1 MSAREISIVL
11 PVRELDEALPGVL
24 ERYADALA
32 AAEVDWELVLVP
44 MREGGERASQQCAQL
59 AARAERIG
67 VADLASG
74 WGGAV
79 SAGLRAST
87 RELLCFTNWQR
98 TPPRA
103 LREMV
108 ELALRNPQL
117 VLRANRR
124 TRDTRVQRLGSLL
137 FNLECRLL
145 LQIPVWDVNG
155 TPKIFPRAFGEL
167 LALSRTD
174 DLLDAE
180 FAFVCEQFGYPVLEV
195 PIDAESVSERSRPL
209 SLAAALKLYFGVP
222 SLRAKRSR

>member
-1 MSAREISIVL
+1 MSVREISIVL
-11 PVRELDEALPGVL
+11 PVRELDEGLDGALRG
-24 ERYADALA
+24 YADSLA
-32 AAEVDWELVLVP
+32 AADVDWELVLVP
-44 MREGGERASQQCAQL
+44 MREGGAAASQQCARI
-59 AARAERIG
+59 AAQERRID
-67 VADLASG
+67 VAGPASG
-74 WGGAV
+74 WGGAI

-98 TPPRA
+98 TPAQA
-103 LREMV
+103 LSEMV

-137 FNLECRLL
+137 FNVECRLL

-167 LALSRTD
+167 LELSRSD

-180 FAFVCEQFGYPVLEV
+180 FAFVCEQSGYPVLEV
-195 PIDAESVSERSRPL
+195 PIDAERVSQRSR
-209 SLAAALKLYFGVP
+209 SLGLLAALKLYLGVP
-222 SLRAKRSR
+222 SLRAKRPR